1 MNIASP
7 DGRDARL
14 AGVRASADKWRRKIA
29 VVMKWKTCPTCGGAG
44 EQEYWEK
51 GEDGKLVK
59 KQRAC
64 STCHGAGSVPDT
76 D

>member
-1 MNIASP
+1 
-7 DGRDARL
+7 
-14 AGVRASADKWRRKIA
+14 
-29 VVMKWKTCPTCGGAG
+29 MKWKTCPTCGGAG
-44 EQEYWEK
+44 EQEYWDK
-51 GEDGKLVK
+51 DEDGKLVK